1 MKLTYRATFIVYE
14 ICIATLIFHATK
26 KRIPVNTFYFLY
38 PNVKFVFAKQCSFSL
53 LRFFICI
60 DVKPTISLTLIYC
73 YELVII
79 PVGSRNGFEHKLHR
93 QHCLFYNRTKIN

>member
-73 YELVII
+73 YELVI
-79 PVGSRNGFEHKLHR
+79 SRLVQG
-93 QHCLFYNRTKIN
+93 TDSSINYIGNIACFTIELK